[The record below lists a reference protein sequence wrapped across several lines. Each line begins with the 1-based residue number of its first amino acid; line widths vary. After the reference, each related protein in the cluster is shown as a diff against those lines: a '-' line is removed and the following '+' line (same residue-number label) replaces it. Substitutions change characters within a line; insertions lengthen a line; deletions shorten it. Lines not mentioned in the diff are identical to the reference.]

1 MIFFVCRQH
10 AFYPSSNGAPLVHTC
25 TLQGFSMQAQG
36 FWFWMEGVMNV
47 YFWID
52 LVLNFFLAF
61 EVSVSIMVWI

>member
-1 MIFFVCRQH
+1 
-10 AFYPSSNGAPLVHTC
+10 
-25 TLQGFSMQAQG
+25 MQAQG